1 MMDNI
6 DEASDKRLQ
15 ALKEFEKDKL
25 RFARA
30 YNKKVR
36 PKSFQ
41 VGELVWK
48 TILPLGTK
56 SNKFG
61 KWSPSWEGPYKI
73 TKVIFGNSYMV
84 ETMQGERLP
93 RALNE
98 RYLKKYYPS
107 VWRYA

>member
-1 MMDNI
+1 M
-6 DEASDKRLQ
+6 
-15 ALKEFEKDKL
+15 KEIEKDKL
-25 RFARA
+25 RMARA

-36 PKSFQ
+36 AKSFL

-73 TKVIFGNSYMV
+73 IKVIFGNSYMV
-84 ETMQGERLP
+84 ETIQGERLP
-93 RALNE
+93 RALSG

-107 VWRYA
+107 TWQDA

>member
-1 MMDNI
+1 MREI
-6 DEASDKRLQ
+6 
-15 ALKEFEKDKL
+15 EKDKL
-25 RFARA
+25 LVARA

-36 PKSFQ
+36 AKFFQ

-56 SNKFG
+56 SNKLG

-73 TKVIFGNSYMV
+73 VQVIFGNSYMV
-84 ETMQGERLP
+84 EKMKGERLP
-93 RALNE
+93 KALNG

-107 VWRYA
+107 VWQDARRRRWPI